1 MHFPDFPFVKH
12 FRIHQNNCIK
22 AVRKGGKSVSL
33 TSGDRS
39 TVVKPAY
46 GKPVVCSFVCPY
58 ILKILS
64 ILIRILF
71 AKSRRIYPDALRLCP
86 VRAGC
91 KGDGC
96 HCKNYI
102 SENFHFFSFSIG
114 IFKSLIFPFAISLQA
129 TLIFLSPPYI
139 GAHVVRA
146 AEH

>member
-1 MHFPDFPFVKH
+1 MHLSDFPFVKH
-12 FRIHQNNCIK
+12 LRIHQDDCIK
-22 AVRKGGKSVSL
+22 AVRKGGNSVCL
-33 TSGDRS
+33 TSRYRS

-46 GKPVVCSFVCPY
+46 GKPVVSGFVFPY

-64 ILIRILF
+64 ILFRVLF
-71 AKSRRIYPDALRLCP
+71 AESRRIYPDALRLCP

-114 IFKSLIFPFAISLQA
+114 IFKSLTFPFAISLQA
-129 TLIFLSPPYI
+129 TLIFLGPPYI
-139 GAHVVRA
+139 GTHVVRA
-146 AEH
+146 SEH